1 MTKKMAQP
9 EKKISKATRNYVFNL
24 FSFLPFLFLLSTG
37 IIVLRY
43 HSGFDEKLPTL
54 RLNGHQWLT
63 IHQITAL
70 VIIPIIITH
79 LMMHINWLKQ
89 LFTFKLKGNNS
100 GMNLT
105 QLIVFLMC
113 ALTALLAWWTF
124 DGTKL
129 AEVLREVHSKLGLLL
144 IVFWGIHLYNYSR
157 WLLNMTR
164 KKLRGK

>member
-1 MTKKMAQP
+1 MTK
-9 EKKISKATRNYVFNL
+9 SKRKLNKASRNYFFNL
-24 FSFLPFLFLLSTG
+24 AVFLPFAFLLTTG
-37 IIVLRY
+37 IIALRY
-43 HSGFDEKLPTL
+43 HSGFDNELPTL
-54 RLNGHQWLT
+54 GLNGHRWLV
-63 IHQITAL
+63 IHQVTAL
-70 VIIPIIITH
+70 TVIPLIFTH
-79 LMMHINWLKQ
+79 LLMHIHWLKQ

-113 ALTALLAWWTF
+113 ALTALLAWWAF

-129 AEVLREVHSKLGLLL
+129 AEALREVHSKLGLLL